1 MAINTD
7 HGCSW
12 TMDLDMVLGGSMDSD
27 VIMTLAGSA
36 GHSDWRGS
44 SNSVAFKPT
53 WPQVV
58 TQILGTC
65 NVFDGNR
72 NLGHQHRP

>member
-12 TMDLDMVLGGSMDSD
+12 TMDLDMVLGGSMGSD

-44 SNSVAFKPT
+44 SNSVALKPT

-58 TQILGTC
+58 TQILGTY